1 MFNPGTFAM
10 DDGGR
15 CLLDVI
21 NDPLLLQSFLEDKD
35 EESAKELG
43 SLSSAALENA
53 LLGQQDQVSSTTS
66 GLVPRQLPEEPMG
79 YGCAS
84 ADKPVAAA
92 LAVSATTSAAAASDA
107 VAASPSPQLLVSS
120 TTVPPAAASSNGLPG
135 ASPHSTRSSP
145 AATAAASTAG
155 SRPHSA
161 SPLPVTWSSPGPSPA
176 ARSQSLPS
184 ASTPSVPVTTKA
196 TATVAPLPVAP
207 QQAPPSRPS
216 VAQVVSGNPTPRTV
230 GAPRLIQPKQPQL
243 LPKLSSG
250 SANMTS
256 PAATATTRSQS
267 PRAAQHK
274 ATPQPAPVPAPQPA
288 TTVQRGAAM
297 GLNAGSPLLIG
308 NPAAQQGMFP
318 AGPAQG
324 TFLLNQYIPGLGQ
337 SPILIQGALGQ
348 IQSSLGQIQGVQL
361 ALRPPQ
367 AGLALGPQAAHKPHG
382 GHPGAPTPTLV
393 IPQNLGPRPN
403 IILAPRMVSSP
414 LSFAIAPGQPLT
426 LQQLQAM
433 LPAQTML
440 AQPTLGAFQTDQHHQ
455 SLVQIPTFTQPQ
467 ILAHDHHHHHHHH
480 HHHGALSTPLISAGT
495 NVVTT
500 TPAPANIVTHH
511 PTAVLQPAP
520 TPPQPV
526 AVPVT
531 TPMVSAA
538 VQQQQQQQPVPQA
551 ATTSAPAAAKP
562 VKAPT
567 VNLAELLKEHG
578 IMPESTPPPSPPPS
592 QESGTI
598 SVEVPITPAPA
609 AVTENVQVVV
619 SKAPQTV
626 AVSPQQR
633 VQLSLAHDGSVVLH
647 PPPGSGLSSVPAAA
661 PVPSPGL
668 TVTPT
673 STSAPGGTALSRTHS
688 ALLERLSAAPPVSV
702 PDLASLTAPPPRV
715 SVSAPTMVAAP
726 SLVAPSVMTHPHQ
739 LTLHTV
745 NNGLVQTQQL
755 GQPQSY
761 VTLHG
766 TAVANMLCHGSNN
779 TRINHIVV
787 SPSPSLGQQ
796 QHALHHTCHAA
807 MPNAV
812 VSSVASAVVPTT
824 TTTAV
829 MASSSGR
836 TAVATSMPH
845 TVMTSMPHTVVT
857 SMPHTVMTSMPHTV
871 VTSMPHTVVTSM
883 PQHTVMTSMPQHT
896 MVTVAACPPV
906 TTMTVTPTVVV
917 TSNSSGIM
925 PHASGKCTAPMN
937 SQNQQLYEQL
947 QTQIN
952 YLASLKKPTMQQK
965 LLLQQMLSIEEKL
978 RESNKP
984 QVSSSS
990 NTTTTVPTSHAPH
1003 CTQRHDGPAKP
1014 TVISHPIPVA
1024 ATVITAK
1031 PSPVTTMQVPTI
1043 AVATTTRTTTRT
1055 THHKVNH
1062 ADVKA
1067 KASILHA
1074 GNTASIVATPKAV
1087 TPHSQQGPL
1096 RVVAAASTTT
1106 SAACAASTCSSA
1118 PCSSASALSVP
1129 LVSTTPALSSSVP
1142 PVPSVPL
1149 SSSVPPVSGV
1159 PLVPS
1164 MPPLSTAPLT
1174 PSVPLVSAAP
1184 SASSMVPVTTTPLA
1198 ASMPPVPTA
1207 PLVSNMPIVSCTPS
1221 MPTGSLVSGASG
1233 LSAGSLVSSAS
1244 QISSAL
1250 SAPVVPLLT
1259 MSSTPVSATSTASLV
1274 SSAPLTSTAPLVSTA
1289 PLASATPTVAYA
1301 PLVSTTPVAS
1311 TISTAPLVSTAPS
1324 VSCAPLVSTTPV
1336 VSTAPIM
1343 VASTV
1348 DITVP
1353 PLASHPVV
1361 TVASHPVV
1369 TVASHPVVTV
1379 ASHPVVTVASHP
1391 VVTVASHPVV
1401 TVASHVRVPNQA
1413 VSGKF
1418 VQQLHHA
1425 AHHHHHL
1432 HHHHHPQVAPV
1443 ASGVSAVNQRSPPQ
1457 TRPQPVVVRLQ
1468 HPSNH
1473 IIATPS
1479 TTKQILVQVPSVIN
1493 KPPPNKNS
1501 GGSSSSS
1508 AKSSVPVLPSKVE
1521 PIAPKPLPPPPEQP
1535 PAPPVPPPPKPVVV
1549 KPKVPDRVQRMH
1561 MFHQR
1566 LLEDQNG
1573 AIAPDTKNP
1582 FSSRR
1587 DMSQRL
1593 LRYHVYNS
1601 RLPREEDLQ
1610 KTDELFA
1617 DVSERL
1623 LEERQKLYQKFHYLM
1638 LLEGMR
1644 ECSTAEQIMVEK
1656 LFLEH
1661 ETEALADEKRAAEE
1675 GQYAGI
1681 EAPLPQV
1688 PESAWTFES
1697 SPLLPPPRPVKKE
1710 PPDSWLDD
1718 DDDRCELEPAAKRRS
1733 IKEEHHETDIMAAVA
1748 EEEPPPPPPLPP
1760 QMSMTPPPPPQPE
1773 HDDLVLSIHKELD
1786 MSPPSEDIGEEDDE
1800 FAHELADFEPPVAR
1814 FPTSA
1819 EFKRPQQQ
1827 QPPVVV
1833 AVPDWTCKSAEPR
1846 APELDL
1852 SGIEGL
1858 DDDSGSGVVGDPL
1871 GRTHYFGDDD
1881 EDEDKDSV
1889 ELHDQVQSAINSILD
1904 FRRGAADDGL
1914 CVDSKGAA
1922 RGGPEPMDY
1931 DDATGD
1937 AQPDSVLD
1945 EAVRSILL

>member
-1 MFNPGTFAM
+1 
-10 DDGGR
+10 
-15 CLLDVI
+15 
-21 NDPLLLQSFLEDKD
+21 

-92 LAVSATTSAAAASDA
+92 LAVSATTSAAAAAAAASDA
-107 VAASPSPQLLVSS
+107 AAASPSPQLLVSS
-120 TTVPPAAASSNGLPG
+120 TTVPPAAVSSNGLPG

-216 VAQVVSGNPTPRTV
+216 VAQVVSANPTPRTA

-308 NPAAQQGMFP
+308 NPATQPGMFP

-337 SPILIQGALGQ
+337 SPILIQGSLGQ

-361 ALRPPQ
+361 ALRPPH
-367 AGLALGPQAAHKPHG
+367 AGLALGPQAGPKPHG
-382 GHPGAPTPTLV
+382 GHPGPPTPTLV

-433 LPAQTML
+433 LPTQTML

-500 TPAPANIVTHH
+500 TPANIVTHH
-511 PTAVLQPAP
+511 PVMTTTAMLQPAP

-531 TPMVSAA
+531 TPMVPAV
-538 VQQQQQQQPVPQA
+538 VQQQQHLAPQA
-551 ATTSAPAAAKP
+551 STTLAPAVAEKP
-562 VKAPT
+562 VKAPS

-578 IMPESTPPPSPPPS
+578 IMPESTPPPSPPS
-592 QESGTI
+592 NQESGTI

-609 AVTENVQVVV
+609 AVTENMQVVV

-702 PDLASLTAPPPRV
+702 PDLASLTGPPPRV
-715 SVSAPTMVAAP
+715 SVSAPTMVAAQ

-755 GQPQSY
+755 AQPY
-761 VTLHG
+761 MTLHG
-766 TAVANMLCHGSNN
+766 ATVANMLCHGANN

-796 QHALHHTCHAA
+796 QQHALHHTCHAA
-807 MPNAV
+807 MPNTV
-812 VSSVASAVVPTT
+812 VSSVPSAVVPTT

-845 TVMTSMPHTVVT
+845 TVVTSMPHSVVT
-857 SMPHTVMTSMPHTV
+857 SMPHSVVTSMPHSVVTSMPHSVVTSMPHTV
-871 VTSMPHTVVTSM
+871 VTSMPHTVVT
-883 PQHTVMTSMPQHT
+883 
-896 MVTVAACPPV
+896 VTACPPV
-906 TTMTVTPTVVV
+906 TTVSVAPTMVV
-917 TSNSSGIM
+917 TTSSSSGTTL
-925 PHASGKCTAPMN
+925 HASGKCTAPMN

-990 NTTTTVPTSHAPH
+990 NNTTTATIPTSHAPH
-1003 CTQRHDGPAKP
+1003 CMQRHDGPAKP

-1031 PSPVTTMQVPTI
+1031 SSPVTTMQVPAI
-1043 AVATTTRTTTRT
+1043 AVATARTTTRT

-1062 ADVKA
+1062 ADVKP

-1074 GNTASIVATPKAV
+1074 GNTASIVATPKAL
-1087 TPHSQQGPL
+1087 TPHS
-1096 RVVAAASTTT
+1096 
-1106 SAACAASTCSSA
+1106 
-1118 PCSSASALSVP
+1118 
-1129 LVSTTPALSSSVP
+1129 
-1142 PVPSVPL
+1142 
-1149 SSSVPPVSGV
+1149 
-1159 PLVPS
+1159 
-1164 MPPLSTAPLT
+1164 
-1174 PSVPLVSAAP
+1174 
-1184 SASSMVPVTTTPLA
+1184 
-1198 ASMPPVPTA
+1198 
-1207 PLVSNMPIVSCTPS
+1207 
-1221 MPTGSLVSGASG
+1221 
-1233 LSAGSLVSSAS
+1233 
-1244 QISSAL
+1244 
-1250 SAPVVPLLT
+1250 
-1259 MSSTPVSATSTASLV
+1259 
-1274 SSAPLTSTAPLVSTA
+1274 
-1289 PLASATPTVAYA
+1289 
-1301 PLVSTTPVAS
+1301 
-1311 TISTAPLVSTAPS
+1311 
-1324 VSCAPLVSTTPV
+1324 
-1336 VSTAPIM
+1336 
-1343 VASTV
+1343 
-1348 DITVP
+1348 
-1353 PLASHPVV
+1353 
-1361 TVASHPVV
+1361 
-1369 TVASHPVVTV
+1369 
-1379 ASHPVVTVASHP
+1379 
-1391 VVTVASHPVV
+1391 
-1401 TVASHVRVPNQA
+1401 VPNQA
-1413 VSGKF
+1413 ASGKF

-1425 AHHHHHL
+1425 AHQHLHHH

-1443 ASGVSAVNQRSPPQ
+1443 ASGMSPVNQRSPPQ
-1457 TRPQPVVVRLQ
+1457 PRPQPVVVRLQ

-1479 TTKQILVQVPSVIN
+1479 TTKQIMVQVPSVIN
-1493 KPPPNKNS
+1493 KPPSSKNS
-1501 GGSSSSS
+1501 GGSSNSSS
-1508 AKSSVPVLPSKVE
+1508 AKSSVPVLLSKVE

-1535 PAPPVPPPPKPVVV
+1535 PAPPAPPPPKPVVV
-1549 KPKVPDRVQRMH
+1549 KPKVPDRVQKMH
-1561 MFHQR
+1561 MFQQR
-1566 LLEDQNG
+1566 VLEDQNG
-1573 AIAPDTKNP
+1573 AIAPDTKNA

-1587 DMSQRL
+1587 DACQRL
-1593 LRYHVYNS
+1593 LRYHVYNA

-1610 KTDELFA
+1610 KSDELFA
-1617 DVSERL
+1617 EVSEHL
-1623 LEERQKLYQKFHYLM
+1623 LGERKKLYQKFHYLM

-1644 ECSTAEQIMVEK
+1644 DCSTAEKIMVEK
-1656 LFLEH
+1656 LYLQH
-1661 ETEALADEKRAAEE
+1661 ETDALAEEKRAAEE
-1675 GQYAGI
+1675 GQCA
-1681 EAPLPQV
+1681 EVPVPQV
-1688 PESAWTFES
+1688 HASAWTFES
-1697 SPLLPPPRPVKKE
+1697 SPSLPLPRPVKKE

-1733 IKEEHHETDIMAAVA
+1733 IKEEHHETDVLMAVA
-1748 EEEPPPPPPLPP
+1748 EEEPPPPPLPPQVSVTTPLPP
-1760 QMSMTPPPPPQPE
+1760 PPPE

-1827 QPPVVV
+1827 PTVVV

-1858 DDDSGSGVVGDPL
+1858 GDDSGGGGVVDPL

-1881 EDEDKDSV
+1881 DDEDKDSV

-1904 FRRGAADDGL
+1904 FRRGASEDGL

-1922 RGGPEPMDY
+1922 RGGPEPMEY
-1931 DDATGD
+1931 DEATGD

>member
-896 MVTVAACPPV
+896 VVTVAACPPV

-1087 TPHSQQGPL
+1087 TPHS
-1096 RVVAAASTTT
+1096 
-1106 SAACAASTCSSA
+1106 
-1118 PCSSASALSVP
+1118 
-1129 LVSTTPALSSSVP
+1129 
-1142 PVPSVPL
+1142 
-1149 SSSVPPVSGV
+1149 
-1159 PLVPS
+1159 
-1164 MPPLSTAPLT
+1164 
-1174 PSVPLVSAAP
+1174 
-1184 SASSMVPVTTTPLA
+1184 
-1198 ASMPPVPTA
+1198 
-1207 PLVSNMPIVSCTPS
+1207 
-1221 MPTGSLVSGASG
+1221 
-1233 LSAGSLVSSAS
+1233 
-1244 QISSAL
+1244 
-1250 SAPVVPLLT
+1250 
-1259 MSSTPVSATSTASLV
+1259 
-1274 SSAPLTSTAPLVSTA
+1274 
-1289 PLASATPTVAYA
+1289 
-1301 PLVSTTPVAS
+1301 
-1311 TISTAPLVSTAPS
+1311 
-1324 VSCAPLVSTTPV
+1324 
-1336 VSTAPIM
+1336 
-1343 VASTV
+1343 
-1348 DITVP
+1348 
-1353 PLASHPVV
+1353 
-1361 TVASHPVV
+1361 
-1369 TVASHPVVTV
+1369 
-1379 ASHPVVTVASHP
+1379 
-1391 VVTVASHPVV
+1391 
-1401 TVASHVRVPNQA
+1401 VPNQA

>member
-1 MFNPGTFAM
+1 
-10 DDGGR
+10 
-15 CLLDVI
+15 
-21 NDPLLLQSFLEDKD
+21 
-35 EESAKELG
+35 
-43 SLSSAALENA
+43 
-53 LLGQQDQVSSTTS
+53 
-66 GLVPRQLPEEPMG
+66 
-79 YGCAS
+79 
-84 ADKPVAAA
+84 
-92 LAVSATTSAAAASDA
+92 
-107 VAASPSPQLLVSS
+107 
-120 TTVPPAAASSNGLPG
+120 
-135 ASPHSTRSSP
+135 
-145 AATAAASTAG
+145 
-155 SRPHSA
+155 
-161 SPLPVTWSSPGPSPA
+161 LPVTWSSPGPSPA

-184 ASTPSVPVTTKA
+184 ASAPSVPVTTKA

-216 VAQVVSGNPTPRTV
+216 VAQVVSANPTPRTV

-274 ATPQPAPVPAPQPA
+274 APPQPAPVPAPQPA

-308 NPAAQQGMFP
+308 NPATQPGMFP

-367 AGLALGPQAAHKPHG
+367 AGLALGPQAAPKPHG
-382 GHPGAPTPTLV
+382 GHPGPPTPTLV

-511 PTAVLQPAP
+511 PTAMLQPAP
-520 TPPQPV
+520 TPPQSV

-531 TPMVSAA
+531 TSMVSAA
-538 VQQQQQQQPVPQA
+538 VQQQQQPAPQA
-551 ATTSAPAAAKP
+551 STTSAPAAAK

-578 IMPESTPPPSPPPS
+578 IMPESTPPPSPPS
-592 QESGTI
+592 NQESGTI

-609 AVTENVQVVV
+609 PVTENVQVVV

-845 TVMTSMPHTVVT
+845 TVMTSMPHTV
-857 SMPHTVMTSMPHTV
+857 MTSMPHTV
-871 VTSMPHTVVTSM
+871 VTSMPHSVVTSMPQHTVVTSM
-883 PQHTVMTSMPQHT
+883 PQHTV
-896 MVTVAACPPV
+896 V
-906 TTMTVTPTVVV
+906 TVTPTMVV
-917 TSNSSGIM
+917 TTSSSGGTT

-952 YLASLKKPTMQQK
+952 HLASLKKPTMQQK

-978 RESNKP
+978 RETNKP

-990 NTTTTVPTSHAPH
+990 NNTTTTAAVPTSHAPH

-1014 TVISHPIPVA
+1014 TVVSHPIPVA

-1062 ADVKA
+1062 ADVKP

-1096 RVVAAASTTT
+1096 RVIAAASTTT

-1129 LVSTTPALSSSVP
+1129 PVSATTALSSSVP
-1142 PVPSVPL
+1142 PVPSLPL
-1149 SSSVPPVSGV
+1149 SSSVPPISSV

-1164 MPPLSTAPLT
+1164 MPPVSTAPLT
-1174 PSVPLVSAAP
+1174 PSVPLVSATP
-1184 SASSMVPVTTTPLA
+1184 SASSTVPVTTAPLA
-1198 ASMPPVPTA
+1198 SGMPSMPTA
-1207 PLVSNMPIVSCTPS
+1207 PLVSNIPIVSCTPS
-1221 MPTGSLVSGASG
+1221 MSTGSLVPGASG
-1233 LSAGSLVSSAS
+1233 LSGGPVVSSAS
-1244 QISSAL
+1244 QISNAL
-1250 SAPVVPLLT
+1250 AAPVAPMLAMSNTPVLA
-1259 MSSTPVSATSTASLV
+1259 SSTAPQV
-1274 SSAPLTSTAPLVSTA
+1274 SSAPLTSTAPVVSTS
-1289 PLASATPTVAYA
+1289 PLASATPTVPYA
-1301 PLVSTTPVAS
+1301 PIVCTTPVAS
-1311 TISTAPLVSTAPS
+1311 TLSTTPLASTAPS
-1324 VSCAPLVSTTPV
+1324 VSYAPLVSTTPV

-1343 VASTV
+1343 VASTA
-1348 DITVP
+1348 DMTVP
-1353 PLASHPVV
+1353 PL
-1361 TVASHPVV
+1361 ASHPVV

-1425 AHHHHHL
+1425 AHQHHHHH
-1432 HHHHHPQVAPV
+1432 HHHHHPQVASV
-1443 ASGVSAVNQRSPPQ
+1443 ASGVSPVNQRSPPQ

-1549 KPKVPDRVQRMH
+1549 KPKVPDRVQKMH

-1566 LLEDQNG
+1566 VLEDQNG
-1573 AIAPDTKNP
+1573 AIAPDTKTP

-1587 DMSQRL
+1587 DACQRL

-1617 DVSERL
+1617 EVSERL
-1623 LEERQKLYQKFHYLM
+1623 LEERKKLYQKFHYLM

-1644 ECSTAEQIMVEK
+1644 ESSTAEKIMMEK

-1661 ETEALADEKRAAEE
+1661 ETDALADEKRAAEE

-1688 PESAWTFES
+1688 PEGAWTFES

-1733 IKEEHHETDIMAAVA
+1733 IKEEHDETDIMAAVV
-1748 EEEPPPPPPLPP
+1748 EEEPPPPPLLPP
-1760 QMSMTPPPPPQPE
+1760 QVSMTPPPQPE

-1827 QPPVVV
+1827 QQPPVVV

-1858 DDDSGSGVVGDPL
+1858 DDDSGSGVVVDPL